1 LGLEEKFDFVLAFY
15 MVHEIPDK
23 KLFFQEIRTLL
34 KPGGK
39 ILIVEPKFHV
49 NKKAF
54 NRMVE
59 IIEESG
65 LKTDQN
71 TPRIIFSRSLLAEA

>member
-1 LGLEEKFDFVLAFY
+1 
-15 MVHEIPDK
+15 
-23 KLFFQEIRTLL
+23 
-34 KPGGK
+34 
-39 ILIVEPKFHV
+39 
-49 NKKAF
+49 
-54 NRMVE
+54 MVE